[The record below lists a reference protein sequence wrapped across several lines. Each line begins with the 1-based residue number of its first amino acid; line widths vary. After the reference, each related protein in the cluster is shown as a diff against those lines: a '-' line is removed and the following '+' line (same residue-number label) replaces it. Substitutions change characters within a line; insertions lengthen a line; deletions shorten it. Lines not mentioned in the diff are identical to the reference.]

1 MAFYRLSRL
10 AEDDLL
16 RILSTSEERWG
27 PEARRRYAATIA
39 AAMRKVATD
48 PKGLTTRDR
57 AELLAGVR
65 SMHLRHVRV
74 DSQERVR
81 HPVHVLYYRLIAPG
95 LVEIIRVLHELM
107 EPGRHLGSR
116 IIMD

>member
-1 MAFYRLSRL
+1 MASYRLSRL

-27 PEARRRYAATIA
+27 PEARRRYAAIII

-57 AELLAGVR
+57 AELLTGVR
-65 SMHLRHVRV
+65 SMHLRHARAH
-74 DSQERVR
+74 SQERVR
-81 HPVHVLYYRLIAPG
+81 HPVHVVYYRVMTPD
-95 LVEIIRVLHELM
+95 LVEIVRVLHERM
-107 EPGRHLGSR
+107 EPRRHLG
-116 IIMD
+116 IQMTD

>member
-1 MAFYRLSRL
+1 MAGYRLSRL

-27 PEARRRYAATIA
+27 LEARRRYAAIII

-57 AELLAGVR
+57 AELLTGVR
-65 SMHLRHVRV
+65 SMHLRHTRV
-74 DSQERVR
+74 HSQERVR
-81 HPVHVLYYRLIAPG
+81 HPVHVLYYRMIAPD
-95 LVEIIRVLHELM
+95 LVEIVRVLHERM
-107 EPGRHLGSR
+107 EPGRHLGIR
-116 IIMD
+116 ITD